1 MMSCYIHFFVK
12 VGDEFA
18 PISSFS
24 RSTKIY
30 ELFEYVA
37 PWEKVRPLSEARLR
51 EVLSDAIERVQELNK
66 KLDEMPARKALIASF
81 NNSVNEKMEALSE
94 LESDECYL
102 QEERDEMQRAVEFV
116 QFLMWVEDEASSA
129 AYADI
134 CFNAEKYLYVGIECG
149 YKPEEEP

>member
-1 MMSCYIHFFVK
+1 MSYYIYFFVK
-12 VGDEFA
+12 VGDKFA

-24 RSTKIY
+24 KSTKIY
-30 ELFEYVA
+30 ELFEDVA
-37 PWEKVRPLSEARLR
+37 LWEKVCPLSEVKLR
-51 EVLSDAIERVQELNK
+51 EVLHDASDQDQELSK

-129 AYADI
+129 AYADT

-149 YKPEEEP
+149 YTPEEEP

>member
-1 MMSCYIHFFVK
+1 MSCYIHFFVK

-51 EVLSDAIERVQELNK
+51 KVLSDAIERVQELNK

-81 NNSVNEKMEALSE
+81 NNAVDEKMEALSD
-94 LESDECYL
+94 LEENECYL
-102 QEERDEMQRAVEFV
+102 GEELDEMQRAVEFV
-116 QFLMWVEDEASSA
+116 RFLIWIVDEASGA
-129 AYADI
+129 AYEDTR
-134 CFNAEKYLYVGIECG
+134 FNSEKYLYVGMECG
-149 YKPEEEP
+149 YMPEEET